1 MKVSFHSTV
10 REATGTNEIEIE
22 APTVRELL
30 ERLRVTFGDKLY
42 GMLLDRGSLRED
54 VVILVNGQNISH
66 IGGLEMP
73 LGADDDVAIFP
84 PVSGG

>member
-10 REATGTNEIEIE
+10 REATGTNEIELE

-30 ERLRVTFGDKLY
+30 EKLRETFGDKLY
-42 GMLLDRGSLRED
+42 GMLLDGGSLRED

-66 IGGLEMP
+66 IGGLEAS